1 MACVFALGF
10 TTIMPSQPF
19 LAESEN
25 DILLGP
31 DGYRTGRTHAAI
43 DRSADHRPHLLDA
56 YVLTSFVPSS
66 ALLDVLAPN
75 AVSLVGEPPPLPIE
89 PHGGLARRRQ
99 RMPPLVRN
107 PQRGDFQHFTA
118 SARTLRRRGGEPFDN
133 DLHHGVDVDP
143 VGEHHCL
150 GAAVRAAV
158 GEKLEHAAGSVW
170 WPLVVIWLTSD
181 RLCSATNLM
190 PKMISA

>member
-25 DILLGP
+25 YILLGP
-31 DGYRTGRTHAAI
+31 DGHRTGRTHAAI

-66 ALLDVLAPN
+66 SALLDFLAPN
-75 AVSLVGEPPPLPIE
+75 AVSLVGEPPPLLIE

-99 RMPPLVRN
+99 CLPPRLGD
-107 PQRGDFQHFTA
+107 PQRGDFELVGA
-118 SARTLRRRGGEPFDN
+118 GDDAVGRRSYEA
-133 DLHHGVDVDP
+133 
-143 VGEHHCL
+143 
-150 GAAVRAAV
+150 GAAELDQLLD
-158 GEKLEHAAGSVW
+158 GEAMREH
-170 WPLVVIWLTSD
+170 
-181 RLCSATNLM
+181 
-190 PKMISA
+190 